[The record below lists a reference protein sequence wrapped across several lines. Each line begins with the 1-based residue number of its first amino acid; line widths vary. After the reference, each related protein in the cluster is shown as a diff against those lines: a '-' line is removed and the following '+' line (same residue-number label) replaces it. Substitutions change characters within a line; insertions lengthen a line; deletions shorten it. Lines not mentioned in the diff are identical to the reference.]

1 MAGPTT
7 ARRGEKK
14 SARSGPP
21 SSGKPEKSWK
31 PGRSGKSGG
40 SGAGGGADEPGKR
53 GASGPSGG
61 WSGLRAR
68 FRVPPRRSLIIT
80 SAGAVLLAGF
90 GTWALYGSTWLRTE
104 HVEVSGIG
112 VLTADEVVRAAAV
125 PMDTPLA
132 SMDKGAVAGR
142 LRAKLPRIK
151 SVAVMRSWPHTVSLK
166 VTERQP
172 ELVIQT
178 GGKFVEVD
186 AEGTR
191 FATVATA
198 PKGVPLL
205 EMAVRDSPGL
215 RRFGADRLRRAAGT
229 VVTALPKPLHQE
241 VRTVEVR
248 SFDAITLKL
257 TGGRTV
263 VWGSDERSTAKA
275 KVLAAALKAAR
286 DARHF
291 DVSVPTAPAVSG
303 S

>member
-21 SSGKPEKSWK
+21 SSGKAGNS
-31 PGRSGKSGG
+31 G
-40 SGAGGGADEPGKR
+40 SGSGRGGKKPAKRGESGSAGGH
-53 GASGPSGG
+53 
-61 WSGLRAR
+61 SGLRVS
-68 FRVPPRRSLIIT
+68 FTVPSRRTLIIT
-80 SAGAVLLAGF
+80 LAGAVLLAGF
-90 GTWALYGSTWLRTE
+90 GAWALYGSTWLRTE
-104 HVEVSGIG
+104 AVKVSGTG
-112 VLTADEVVRAAAV
+112 VLTVGEVVRAAAV

-132 SMDKGAVAGR
+132 SVDKKAVADR
-142 LRAKLPRIK
+142 VRAKLPRVK
-151 SVAVMRSWPHTVSLK
+151 TVQVRRSWPHTVSLK

-172 ELVIQT
+172 ELIIQT

-191 FATVATA
+191 FATVAVA

-229 VVTALPKPLHQE
+229 VVTALPKALHQD

>member
-7 ARRGEKK
+7 ARRGEKN

-21 SSGKPEKSWK
+21 SSGKPGKSGK
-31 PGRSGKSGG
+31 SGKSGG
-40 SGAGGGADEPGKR
+40 GGGAKKPAKR
-53 GASGPSGG
+53 GGSGSRGGRPGVRGRFTVPS
-61 WSGLRAR
+61 
-68 FRVPPRRSLIIT
+68 RRTLIIT
-80 SAGAVLLAGF
+80 LAGAVLLAGF
-90 GTWALYGSTWLRTE
+90 GTWSLYGSTWLRTE
-104 HVEVSGIG
+104 RVKVSGTG
-112 VLTADEVVRAAAV
+112 VLTVGEVVRAAAV
-125 PMDTPLA
+125 PMDTPLV
-132 SMDKGAVAGR
+132 SVDKGAVAER
-142 LRAKLPRIK
+142 LRAQLPRIK
-151 SVAVMRSWPHTVSLK
+151 SVEVRRSWPHTVSLK

-191 FATVATA
+191 FATVAAA

-229 VVTALPKPLHQE
+229 VVTALPKALHQD
-241 VRTVEVR
+241 VRAVEVR
-248 SFDAITLKL
+248 SFDSITLKL

>member
-21 SSGKPEKSWK
+21 SSGKAGNS
-31 PGRSGKSGG
+31 G
-40 SGAGGGADEPGKR
+40 SGSGRGGKKPAKRGESGSAGGH
-53 GASGPSGG
+53 
-61 WSGLRAR
+61 SGLRVS
-68 FRVPPRRSLIIT
+68 FTVPSRRTLIIT
-80 SAGAVLLAGF
+80 LAGAVLLAGF
-90 GTWALYGSTWLRTE
+90 GAWALYGSTWLRTE
-104 HVEVSGIG
+104 AVKVSGTG
-112 VLTADEVVRAAAV
+112 VLTVGEVVRAAAV
-125 PMDTPLA
+125 PMGTPLA
-132 SMDKGAVAGR
+132 SVDKKAVADR
-142 LRAKLPRIK
+142 VRAKLPRVK
-151 SVAVMRSWPHTVSLK
+151 TVQVRRSWPHTVSLK

-172 ELVIQT
+172 ELIIQT

-191 FATVATA
+191 FATVAAA

-229 VVTALPKPLHQE
+229 VVTALPKALHQD

>member
-21 SSGKPEKSWK
+21 SSGKAGKT
-31 PGRSGKSGG
+31 GNAGSGSGG
-40 SGAGGGADEPGKR
+40 GGKKPAKR
-53 GASGPSGG
+53 GESGFPGG
-61 WSGLRAR
+61 RSGLRAH
-68 FRVPPRRSLIIT
+68 FKVPPRRTLIIT
-80 SAGAVLLAGF
+80 LAGAVLLAGF
-90 GTWALYGSTWLRTE
+90 GAWSLYGSTWLRTE
-104 HVEVSGIG
+104 AVKVSGTG
-112 VLTADEVVRAAAV
+112 VLTVDEVVRAAAV

-132 SMDKGAVAGR
+132 SVDKKAVADR
-142 LRAKLPRIK
+142 VRAKLPRVK
-151 SVAVMRSWPHTVSLK
+151 SVAVRRSWPHTVSLK

-191 FATVATA
+191 FATVAAA

-229 VVTALPKPLHQE
+229 VVTALPKALHQD

>member
-14 SARSGPP
+14 PARSRP
-21 SSGKPEKSWK
+21 SAS
-31 PGRSGKSGG
+31 GRSGSGG
-40 SGAGGGADEPGKR
+40 GTKKPKK
-53 GASGPSGG
+53 ASGPGG
-61 WSGLRAR
+61 GRPGLRDR
-68 FRVPPRRSLIIT
+68 FRVPSRRTLIIT
-80 SAGAVLLAGF
+80 LVGAVLLAGF
-90 GTWALYGSTWLRTE
+90 GVWALYGSTWLRTE
-104 HVEVSGIG
+104 QVKATGTK

-125 PMDTPLA
+125 PMNTPLA
-132 SMDKGAVAGR
+132 SVDKKAIARR
-142 LRAKLPRIK
+142 LRAELPRIK
-151 SVAVMRSWPHTVSLK
+151 SVQVRRSWPHTVSLK

-172 ELVIQT
+172 ELLIQT

-186 AEGTR
+186 AEGMR
-191 FATVATA
+191 FATVTAA

-205 EMAVRDSPGL
+205 EMAVRDSPSL

-229 VVTALPKPLHQE
+229 VAAALPKAVHQD
-241 VRTVEVR
+241 VRAVEVR
-248 SFDAITLKL
+248 SYDAITLKL

-263 VWGSDERSTAKA
+263 VWGSAERSTAKA
-275 KVLAAALKAAR
+275 KVLTAVLKAAR

>member
-21 SSGKPEKSWK
+21 SSGKAGNS
-31 PGRSGKSGG
+31 G
-40 SGAGGGADEPGKR
+40 SGSGRGGKKPAKRGESGSAGGH
-53 GASGPSGG
+53 
-61 WSGLRAR
+61 SGLRVS
-68 FRVPPRRSLIIT
+68 FTVPSRRTLIIT
-80 SAGAVLLAGF
+80 LAGAVLLAGF
-90 GTWALYGSTWLRTE
+90 GAWALYGSTWLRTE
-104 HVEVSGIG
+104 AVKVSGTG
-112 VLTADEVVRAAAV
+112 VLTVGEVVRAAAV

-132 SMDKGAVAGR
+132 SVDKKAVADR
-142 LRAKLPRIK
+142 VRAKLPRVK
-151 SVAVMRSWPHTVSLK
+151 TVQVRRSWPHTVSLK

-172 ELVIQT
+172 ELIIQT

-191 FATVATA
+191 FATVAAA

-229 VVTALPKPLHQE
+229 VVTALPKALHQD

-263 VWGSDERSTAKA
+263 VWGSDERSTAKV

>member
-14 SARSGPP
+14 PARSGPL
-21 SSGKPEKSWK
+21 SSGTPRTSKKTGKP
-31 PGRSGKSGG
+31 GKSGSGKGPKKSAKRGG
-40 SGAGGGADEPGKR
+40 SGPG
-53 GASGPSGG
+53 GG

-68 FRVPPRRSLIIT
+68 FRVPPRRTLIIT
-80 SAGAVLLAGF
+80 LAGVVALAGF
-90 GTWALYGSTWLRTE
+90 GAWALYGSTWLRTE
-104 HVEVSGIG
+104 HVKVGGTG
-112 VLTADEVVRAAAV
+112 VLTADEVVRTAAV

-132 SMDKGAVAGR
+132 SVDKQAIAER

-151 SVAVMRSWPHTVSLK
+151 SVEVTRSWPHTVSLK

-186 AEGTR
+186 SEGTR

-205 EMAVRDSPGL
+205 EMAVPDGPGL
-215 RRFGADRLRRAAGT
+215 RRFGAERLRRAAGT
-229 VVTALPKPLHQE
+229 VVTSLPKALHQD
-241 VRTVEVR
+241 VRAVEVR
-248 SFDAITLKL
+248 SFDSITLKL
-257 TGGRTV
+257 TGSRTV

-275 KVLAAALKAAR
+275 KVLTAALKAAR